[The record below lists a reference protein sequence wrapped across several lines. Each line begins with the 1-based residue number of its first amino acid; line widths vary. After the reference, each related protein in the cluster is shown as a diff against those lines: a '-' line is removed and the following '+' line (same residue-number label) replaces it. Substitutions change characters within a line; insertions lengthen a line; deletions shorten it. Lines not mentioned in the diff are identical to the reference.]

1 MLPGPASSRPSR
13 TGWDGCNMYNCGRCG
28 EKLITEFSP
37 IGIQCSKCGYKI
49 FYKER
54 PNRKKVIKAR

>member
-1 MLPGPASSRPSR
+1 
-13 TGWDGCNMYNCGRCG
+13 MYKCGRCG

-54 PNRKKVIKAR
+54 PNRKKVLKAQ